1 MALDLGAV
9 GKGYAASL
17 VAEVLAEH
25 DVTSALVNL
34 GGNVQAVGHRP
45 DGRDW
50 RIGVR
55 APWEDEN
62 LGVLEI
68 SDAAVVTS
76 GGYENYFED
85 AEGNLYWHI
94 LDPATGRPA
103 DSGLPGRY
111 DRRRRRRPVRR
122 PFHCLVC
129 DGSGKGGEIL
139 AGKRRLRYAVGY
151 RRK

>member
-103 DSGLPGRY
+103 DSGAGPLRSSAKTAVEC
-111 DRRRRRRPVRR
+111 DA